1 MAGYAKYV
9 VHDGV
14 RLHTV
19 NLYQRMSGI
28 ALLNRLKREKKEER
42 ERERGGGGGGRD
54 RQRKQKDRER
64 SFMYFEIR

>member
-1 MAGYAKYV
+1 M
-9 VHDGV
+9 HDGV

-42 ERERGGGGGGRD
+42 ERERGGGRGRKG
-54 RQRKQKDRER
+54 QTKKAER
-64 SFMYFEIR
+64 